1 MFRGVATRY
10 SYNKTIPQTIYSKE
24 DIVLSFRG
32 KESSASKS
40 DPKRTARTKLG
51 LSSGKSLPS
60 GDFYLRK
67 QHFNEDLNV
76 VEAELLSYD
85 KPFVDLIRNDL
96 WVLDP
101 MCLRVGLAVEL
112 HW

>member
-24 DIVLSFRG
+24 DIVLSFQG
-32 KESSASKS
+32 KDSSVSKS
-40 DPKRTARTKLG
+40 DLKRTARTKLG
-51 LSSGKSLPS
+51 LSSGKALPP
-60 GDFYLRK
+60 GNFYLRK

-76 VEAELLSYD
+76 VEAELLPYD

-101 MCLRVGLAVEL
+101 MCLRVRLEVC
-112 HW
+112 